1 MYAWVVRETKYILT
15 LPTVIHCT
23 GIIIIIIGS
32 TARDTVYLV
41 NTEDKQYHFTI
52 NENSCCSDDRRA
64 KLKVSPM
71 SGSILPNSK

>member
-1 MYAWVVRETKYILT
+1 MSSEGNWVYTGFTY
-15 LPTVIHCT
+15 TVIHCT